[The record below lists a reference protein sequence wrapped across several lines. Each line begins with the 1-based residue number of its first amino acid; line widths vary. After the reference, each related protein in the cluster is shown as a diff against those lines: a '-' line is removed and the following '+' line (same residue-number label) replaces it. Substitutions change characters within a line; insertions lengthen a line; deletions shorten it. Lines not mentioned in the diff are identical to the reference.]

1 MVLTSISENFEITQ
15 KYASLECD
23 IIIEPAP
30 IARTVS
36 NFAFSESRP
45 NTGNNGN
52 TIEDAVIIA
61 TVEEPCAVLI
71 RQVNKKGNQIP
82 SIFKSRFSSKCL
94 PILVAANTAPN
105 APP

>member
-1 MVLTSISENFEITQ
+1 M
-15 KYASLECD
+15 ECD

-36 NFAFSESRP
+36 SFAFSDSRP

-71 RQVNKKGNQIP
+71 RQVTKKGNQIP
-82 SIFKSRFSSKCL
+82 SIFRSRFSLKWL
-94 PILVAANTAPN
+94 PIFEAANTAPK
-105 APP
+105 APPAPMITNMPPAFSTADDN